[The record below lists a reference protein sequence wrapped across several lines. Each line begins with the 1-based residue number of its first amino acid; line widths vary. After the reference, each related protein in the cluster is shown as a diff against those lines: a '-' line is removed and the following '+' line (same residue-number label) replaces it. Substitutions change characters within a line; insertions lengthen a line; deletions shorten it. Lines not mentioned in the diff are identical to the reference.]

1 MSFRQ
6 VKEGVFLLPRSRQ
19 GGQLRALL
27 LRALCE
33 GSQSVQHSCENNPKR
48 RSMDATSIMSEQ
60 AIQFARRICGFYFF
74 IPPGQF
80 LQELRDRRLRDGS
93 QRAAN

>member
-1 MSFRQ
+1 
-6 VKEGVFLLPRSRQ
+6 
-19 GGQLRALL
+19 
-27 LRALCE
+27 
-33 GSQSVQHSCENNPKR
+33 
-48 RSMDATSIMSEQ
+48 MDATSIMSEQ